1 MKPRFTANG
10 VYWGIHFC
18 GIIGEMSYTEEIKL
32 MARKT
37 MIQRNEEQRL
47 RQLKTRQTA
56 KDLRRPSR
64 DDLARMLLW
73 QMITGIQNNK
83 NADKKSDLN
92 NLCNKIVGGLVQQG
106 FCERES
112 EDIFDALVR
121 KYVSGLSP
129 FRRKA
134 HLKSD
139 VTISE

>member
-1 MKPRFTANG
+1 
-10 VYWGIHFC
+10 
-18 GIIGEMSYTEEIKL
+18 

-73 QMITGIQNNK
+73 QMITCIQNNK
-83 NADKKSDLN
+83 SADKHSDLN
-92 NLCNKIVGGLVQQG
+92 KLCNKIVGGLVQQG
-106 FCERES
+106 FSERES

-121 KYVSGLSP
+121 KYASGLSP
-129 FRRKA
+129 FRRKD
-134 HLKSD
+134 HLKSEI
-139 VTISE
+139 TISE

>member
-1 MKPRFTANG
+1 
-10 VYWGIHFC
+10 V
-18 GIIGEMSYTEEIKL
+18 

-37 MIQRNEEQRL
+37 MVQRNEEQRL

-73 QMITGIQNNK
+73 QIITGIQTNK

-92 NLCNKIVGGLVQQG
+92 KLCNKIVGGLVQQG
-106 FCERES
+106 FSERES
-112 EDIFDALVR
+112 EDIFDALVK
-121 KYVSGLSP
+121 KYASGLSP
-129 FRRKA
+129 FRRKD

-139 VTISE
+139 LTISE